1 MLSVVETPVSSAA
14 SCLRLMV
21 GAVGAVWSS
30 RKALVAV
37 DDLLPAASV
46 ETTDR
51 PTLPSGRPP
60 VGSVP
65 LVGVAVL
72 VSMDQLPV
80 PSVVAVYVTAAAPLG
95 VTTTVTVLLASAV
108 PTSTGWTLDVML
120 SVAEAP
126 VSSAA

>member
-1 MLSVVETPVSSAA
+1 MLSVVEAPVSSAA

-37 DDLLPAASV
+37 DDLLPAASA

-51 PTLPSGRPP
+51 PTLPSGKPP
-60 VGSVP
+60 VGRAP

-72 VSMDQLPV
+72 VSTDQLPLE
-80 PSVVAVYVTAAAPLG
+80 SVAAVYVTAALPFG

-108 PTSTGWTLDVML
+108 PTSTG
-120 SVAEAP
+120 
-126 VSSAA
+126 